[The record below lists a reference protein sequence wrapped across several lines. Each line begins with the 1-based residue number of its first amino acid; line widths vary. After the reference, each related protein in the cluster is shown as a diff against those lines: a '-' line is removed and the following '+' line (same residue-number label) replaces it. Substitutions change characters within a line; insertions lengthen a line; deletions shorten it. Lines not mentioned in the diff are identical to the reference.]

1 MEDLAFIQDCF
12 DSYDETFTWYMPD
25 ETEKAA
31 IMEQLEKET
40 YDNPH
45 MYINKYEKKDII
57 PAAKHKARND
67 ILFLMPDGT
76 CAIAHLLYG
85 KKADENEDMHF
96 IFFSSSSSAM
106 KYILKQYRTEYLG
119 EKEFLL
125 SQRDKSEII
134 LFLLQ
139 FVLFLAIPKIR
150 NIVAVVLGIILYI
163 LILIDWKESGFNLF
177 RDRKLDHV
185 KVIPLLR
192 YQIAYIS
199 IITVMLIIGI
209 PLTVIIGL
217 KM

>member
-1 MEDLAFIQDCF
+1 MEELAFIQNCF
-12 DSYDETFTWYMPD
+12 DSYDETFTWYIPD

-31 IMEQLEKET
+31 IMEQLKKET

-45 MYINKYEKKDII
+45 LYVSRYNKDEII
-57 PAAKHKARND
+57 PAARHKTKND
-67 ILFLMPDGT
+67 ILFIMPDGT

-85 KKADENEDMHF
+85 KKADDKEDLHF
-96 IFFSSSSSAM
+96 IFFSSAQSAM
-106 KYILKQYRTEYLG
+106 KFILKQYRIEYLG
-119 EKEFLL
+119 EKEFVL

-139 FVLFLAIPKIR
+139 FVLFLALPKIR
-150 NIVAVVLGIILYI
+150 SIVSVVLGIILYA
-163 LILIDWKESGFNLF
+163 LILVDWKESGFNLI
-177 RDRKLDHV
+177 RDRKLDHI

-209 PLTVIIGL
+209 PLTVIVGL
-217 KM
+217 NL